1 MMQYNIKVSRLRCY
15 VKDYGEKKLDL
26 LKYRR
31 NCFFKYKLPKGIFII
46 QETEGALIA
55 PKKYDTINYQ
65 DYVLY

>member
-1 MMQYNIKVSRLRCY
+1 M
-15 VKDYGEKKLDL
+15 KDCGEKKLDL